1 MKSANLLA
9 SGSHSYAPSSPVA
22 APVATERPT
31 ALYFLPSGEPVRI
44 YEDVARGAGVV
55 GFTLADGTQVN
66 AVRAVKPTYTAD
78 DPRSFDFTS
87 GEASYEGHPFGP
99 PAANDR
105 IRTRRGPR

>member
-1 MKSANLLA
+1 MENLTLPN
-9 SGSHSYAPSSPVA
+9 GSHLITSPAPVA

-31 ALYFLPSGEPVRI
+31 TLYFLPSGEPVRI

-66 AVRAVKPTYTAD
+66 AVRATRPVYTAD
-78 DPRSFDFTS
+78 DPRDFSFDIPREDNPT
-87 GEASYEGHPFGP
+87 PFGP
-99 PAANDR
+99 TPSNDR